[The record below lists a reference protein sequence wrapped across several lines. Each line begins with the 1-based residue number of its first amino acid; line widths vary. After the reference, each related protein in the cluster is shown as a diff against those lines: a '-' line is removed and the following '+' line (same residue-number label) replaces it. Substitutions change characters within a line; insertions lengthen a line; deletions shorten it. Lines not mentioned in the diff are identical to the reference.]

1 MTRFAFFDVDDT
13 LIRQKSMFDF
23 YRFWALEWLTNPVLL
38 EEFNRDFAA
47 RRARGNSREVL
58 NRAYYRHFAG
68 VRAEDLVAAGE
79 CWARPYLEAPESFFI
94 ASSVEELTRLK
105 TEGIEPVFVS
115 GSFAAVLDPIA
126 RHLGVRHILCAPLVL
141 DLNGSLTGEI
151 GDPQTIGKGKAE
163 AIRLFL
169 EDRNGDPAACF
180 AFGDDISDFDMLA
193 CVGNPV
199 VVGTDT
205 PLAQDSRTFA
215 WEKIPGAG

>member
-47 RRARGNSREVL
+47 RRARGDSREVL

-68 VRAEDLVAAGE
+68 VRAEDLSAAGE
-79 CWARPYLEAPESFFI
+79 CWARRYLEVPESFFI
-94 ASSVEELTRLK
+94 ASSVETLSRLK
-105 TEGIEPVFVS
+105 SEGIEPVFVS

-126 RHLGVRHILCAPLVL
+126 RHLGVSHILCAPLVL

-151 GDPQTIGKGKAE
+151 GDPQTIGKGKEE
-163 AIRLFL
+163 AIRHFL
-169 EDRNGDPAACF
+169 QDRNADPTACF

-199 VVGTDT
+199 VVGIDT
-205 PLAQDSRTFA
+205 PLAQDSRTSA
-215 WEKIPGAG
+215 WKKIPGAG